1 MWCDF
6 LIRKI
11 DSNGLPVKFR
21 AGVCSDRGVF
31 CQSKKAHI
39 MLTSLCFA
47 RIVRST
53 CYRAICAKTDL
64 FDEGL
69 GKIFPPN

>member
-1 MWCDF
+1 
-6 LIRKI
+6 
-11 DSNGLPVKFR
+11 
-21 AGVCSDRGVF
+21 
-31 CQSKKAHI
+31 

-53 CYRAICAKTDL
+53 CYRAICGQTDL

-69 GKIFPPN
+69 GKFSHPTRKSTYPQYPVKLKSLSATRSKKTLRIAS

>member
-1 MWCDF
+1 
-6 LIRKI
+6 
-11 DSNGLPVKFR
+11 
-21 AGVCSDRGVF
+21 
-31 CQSKKAHI
+31 

-53 CYRAICAKTDL
+53 CYRAIRAKTDL